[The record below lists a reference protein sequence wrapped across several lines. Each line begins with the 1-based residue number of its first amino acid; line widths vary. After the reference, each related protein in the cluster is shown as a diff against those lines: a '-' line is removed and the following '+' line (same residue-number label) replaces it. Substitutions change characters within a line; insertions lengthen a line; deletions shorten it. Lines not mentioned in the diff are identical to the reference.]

1 MLLHNSNI
9 NMAIAVIL
17 MYGKSLYD
25 LPGLKCK
32 NAMLQLAGALMGLL
46 PKLEFAVSEDSAGPS
61 VGFVCNPYLCED
73 VK

>member
-9 NMAIAVIL
+9 NVAITIIL
-17 MYGKSLYD
+17 PYQRNLCDTQGPRY
-25 LPGLKCK
+25 K
-32 NAMLQLAGALMGLL
+32 NAILQLAGALMGLL

-61 VGFVCNPYLCED
+61 VGFVCNPNLCED